1 MELEALLQVFLDKK
15 NNRDL
20 IKYAL
25 TFTGSLDDATDL
37 VSDLLIKIYTDE
49 RMKNVEEPMAYFRA
63 CIRNS
68 AYNKIK
74 RDKRLVLLPYED
86 FQALKD
92 CIPAPQENSYEDHQ
106 TRQEIREMLAQYK
119 VPLKEAFILFHLDG
133 YSIYYNGISRF
144 ESRRQAG
151 MQKILARYASK
162 TWHCCSSYGEPR
174 SRSFG

>member
-133 YSIYYNGISRF
+133 YSIKELAKWLNMSENALSQQF
-144 ESRRQAG
+144 RR
-151 MQKILARYASK
+151 MRKKIKNWLTVEQNREK
-162 TWHCCSSYGEPR
+162 
-174 SRSFG
+174 

>member
-49 RMKNVEEPMAYFRA
+49 SMKNVEEPMAYFRA

-92 CIPAPQENSYEDHQ
+92 CIPAPQENNYEDRQ
-106 TRQEIREMLAQYK
+106 TRQEVIEMLSQYK
-119 VPLKEAFILFHLDG
+119 VPLKEAFIRFHLDG
-133 YSIYYNGISRF
+133 YSIKELAKWLNMNENALSQQF
-144 ESRRQAG
+144 RR
-151 MQKILARYASK
+151 MRKKIENRLNV
-162 TWHCCSSYGEPR
+162 ER
-174 SRSFG
+174 SREK

>member
-49 RMKNVEEPMAYFRA
+49 RMKNAEEPMAYFMA
-63 CIRNS
+63 CIRNL

-74 RDKRLVLLPYED
+74 RDKRLLLLPYED
-86 FQALKD
+86 FQALND
-92 CIPAPQENSYEDHQ
+92 GIPAPQETNYED
-106 TRQEIREMLAQYK
+106 RQIKELAKWLNMSENALSQQFRRMRKKIENQLNMELDRE
-119 VPLKEAFILFHLDG
+119 
-133 YSIYYNGISRF
+133 N
-144 ESRRQAG
+144 
-151 MQKILARYASK
+151 
-162 TWHCCSSYGEPR
+162 
-174 SRSFG
+174 